1 MGDHRDRQELDQMAT
16 RSRLTGKGHK
26 PSAKD
31 ACPLA
36 ALRNL
41 GPASARWLAE
51 AGIRNE
57 SDLRALGAVAA
68 YRRVKHMRPREVTL
82 LMLYALE
89 GALRDVPWNA
99 LPEGVKVRLKRDANR

>member
-1 MGDHRDRQELDQMAT
+1 MRTRTRLPRVRTRLPHRGT
-16 RSRLTGKGHK
+16 K
-26 PSAKD
+26 PSTKGVH
-31 ACPLA
+31 PLS

-51 AGIRNE
+51 AGIHAE
-57 SDLRALGAVAA
+57 SELRVLGAVAA
-68 YRRVKHMRPREVTL
+68 YRRVKHMSPREVTR

-99 LPEGVKVRLKRDANR
+99 LPEDVKTRLKREAGG

>member
-1 MGDHRDRQELDQMAT
+1 MRDRIRLPRART
-16 RSRLTGKGHK
+16 RVPHRGTK
-26 PSAKD
+26 PSTKD
-31 ACPLA
+31 APPLS

-51 AGIRNE
+51 AGIRTE

-68 YRRVKHMRPREVTL
+68 YRRVKHIYPREVTL

-99 LPEGVKVRLKRDANR
+99 LPENVKARLKRDADR

>member
-1 MGDHRDRQELDQMAT
+1 MRVRRRMPQGRAAPT
-16 RSRLTGKGHK
+16 T
-26 PSAKD
+26 KD
-31 ACPLA
+31 VRALS

-89 GALRDVPWNA
+89 GALRDMPWNA
-99 LPEGVKVRLKRDANR
+99 LPEGVKARLKRDANR

>member
-1 MGDHRDRQELDQMAT
+1 MRT
-16 RSRLTGKGHK
+16 RTRLPQRGIRSST
-26 PSAKD
+26 KD
-31 ACPLA
+31 ARPLS

-51 AGIRNE
+51 AGIRTE
-57 SDLRALGAVAA
+57 SDLRAFGAVAA

-99 LPEGVKVRLKRDANR
+99 LPEDVKARLKRDASR